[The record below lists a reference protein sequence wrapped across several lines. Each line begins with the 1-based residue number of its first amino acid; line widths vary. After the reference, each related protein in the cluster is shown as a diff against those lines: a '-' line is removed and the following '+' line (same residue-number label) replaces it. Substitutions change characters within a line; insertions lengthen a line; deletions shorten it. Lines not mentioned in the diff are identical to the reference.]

1 IICTRINNTDN
12 SKKYNSE
19 YKYFLI
25 QQKKGVPKIIM
36 GQVKKKKRTI
46 ITIIVIALI
55 LGGGAVGIT
64 ACNKNLSQLQD
75 FSDNAV
81 EIAKIEYH
89 DISNHINVSGNVESE
104 NLIKITSKLTA
115 KVATLNVELGSHVN
129 EGDVLCVFDSSELQ
143 QQYDNLLKT
152 QENSQNQSENTH
164 KINERNLANAK
175 RDKEIN
181 LAQAQRAINDAI
193 NAQNKAYEKESNL
206 IDEIN
211 NEIVRRDE
219 AKNTMNTTDD
229 PQKYA
234 EASQTYQEAEM
245 NVQTKQSSLEAIREQ
260 FSTYD
265 SAVQSAQDAYAA
277 AERSADMTIQNYQD
291 ILDAEQFQQD
301 NNSKTELEKLADS
314 IAECT
319 VKAPKS
325 GVITSLN
332 IAEGSIPTTDALMTI
347 EDTDSLKIKVQISEA
362 DILNIQEG
370 MPAIVKTSAT
380 GDKEFNATV
389 SRVVNIYDTSAQGAS
404 ATGTATG
411 GYSAEITVD
420 DSESELLIGMNA
432 KVKIVLNEKKD
443 VLAVPYDSIITDED
457 EKSHVL
463 LAVKG
468 TDGVTKAKSVIV
480 EKGMEG
486 TYYTEITS
494 SEIKEGDMIVM
505 NPNNYQD
512 GDVLPISDID
522 TAVQG
527 NGADSDA

>member
-1 IICTRINNTDN
+1 M
-12 SKKYNSE
+12 E
-19 YKYFLI
+19 
-25 QQKKGVPKIIM
+25 QA
-36 GQVKKKKRTI
+36 KKKKRRMI
-46 ITIIVIALI
+46 ITIVVIALI
-55 LGGGAVGIT
+55 LGGGIIGIT
-64 ACNKNLSQLQD
+64 ACNRNLSQSLQD
-75 FSDNAV
+75 FSENAV
-81 EIAKIEYH
+81 ETAQVEHH

-104 NLIKITSKLTA
+104 NLVKITSKLTA

-129 EGDVLCVFDSSELQ
+129 EGDVLCIFDSSELQ

-164 KINERNLANAK
+164 KINERNLENAK

-181 LAQAQRAINDAI
+181 LAQAQRAIDDAI
-193 NAQNKAYEKESNL
+193 EARDKAYQKENNL
-206 IDEIN
+206 VDELN
-211 NEIVRRDE
+211 NEITRRDN
-219 AKNTMNTTDD
+219 AKNTMDTTDD
-229 PQKYA
+229 PEKYA
-234 EASQTYQEAEM
+234 EASQAYQDAEM
-245 NVQTKQSSLEAIREQ
+245 KVQTKESSLEAIRDQ
-260 FSTYD
+260 LSTYD
-265 SAVQSAQDAYAA
+265 NAVQSAQDAYAA

-301 NNSKTELEKLADS
+301 NSSKTEIEKLADS

-362 DILNIQEG
+362 DILNIHEG

-389 SRVVNIYDTSAQGAS
+389 SRVVNIYNTAQNPS

-411 GYSAEITVD
+411 GYSAEITVN

-432 KVKIVLNEKKD
+432 KVKIILNEKKD
-443 VLAVPYDSIITDED
+443 VLAVPYDAIITDED
-457 EKSHVL
+457 ETSHVL

-468 TDGVTKAKSVIV
+468 SDGVTKAKSAVV

-494 SEIKEGDMIVM
+494 SEVKEGDTIVM
-505 NPNNYQD
+505 NPGNYQD
-512 GDVLPISDID
+512 GDVLPIFDFN

-527 NGADSDA
+527 NGADSDE